1 MRLVEKTLLLVAF
14 LAFAALT
21 AWLEGRQEAP
31 PPASQAAES
40 REDEPDYYMEN
51 FVATGL
57 DSEGRQYVME
67 AVRLAHFPI
76 DDTSLIEQPHII
88 QYTDE
93 AGPRHIYADTGLISA
108 DGTEVLLRGTVK
120 VIESRSENQ
129 PGNVTT
135 TTRMRIK
142 LKDKPES

>member
-1 MRLVEKTLLLVAF
+1 MRILEKSLLLAVF

-21 AWLEGRQEAP
+21 AWLERRQDVPEAAP
-31 PPASQAAES
+31 RSEAQ
-40 REDEPDYYMEN
+40 REQDPDYYIEN
-51 FVATGL
+51 FIATGL
-57 DSEGRQYVME
+57 DSQGRQYVME
-67 AVRLAHFPI
+67 AVRLAHYPI

-93 AGPRHIYADTGLISA
+93 AGPRHVYADTGLISA

-120 VIESRSENQ
+120 VIESRSDNK

-135 TTRMRIK
+135 TSRMRIK
-142 LKDKPES
+142 LRKKPGK